1 MDLGVTTHLL
11 LLKNTMISFFFK
23 KKKSSLLSEKFINF
37 LALKLGVMPINERLY
52 LEAITH
58 SSYKNIQKNNLDNE
72 RLEFLG
78 DAFISLTVANYL
90 YDIYPNDNEGYL
102 TQLRAKIVSR
112 ENLNK
117 IGQELGLQEFILYQ
131 KSSNSYK
138 SLLGNTFEAL
148 YGAILIDLGIEKAK
162 KSIEDFIL
170 KSNLDIDKIILENQ
184 DYKSEVLMMYQKKG
198 SKISFKTIRD
208 NNMEKIWFS
217 STILERE
224 TIIGKGNGSSKKS
237 AEQNACKYILNE
249 ISSS

>member
-1 MDLGVTTHLL
+1 
-11 LLKNTMISFFFK
+11 MISFFFK
-23 KKKSSLLSEKFINF
+23 KKKSSLLSEKFLNF

>member
-1 MDLGVTTHLL
+1 
-11 LLKNTMISFFFK
+11 MISFFFK
-23 KKKSSLLSEKFINF
+23 KKKSSLLSEKFLNF
-37 LALKLGVMPINERLY
+37 LALKLGVKPVNERLY

-249 ISSS
+249 ISSF

>member
-1 MDLGVTTHLL
+1 
-11 LLKNTMISFFFK
+11 MISFFFK
-23 KKKSSLLSEKFINF
+23 KKKSTLLSEKFLNF
-37 LALKLGVMPINERLY
+37 LALKLGIKPVNERLY

-117 IGQELGLQEFILYQ
+117 IGQDLGLQEFILYQ

-138 SLLGNTFEAL
+138 SLVGNTFEAL

-198 SKISFKTIRD
+198 SKISFNTIRD
-208 NNMEKIWFS
+208 DNTEKIWFS

-249 ISSS
+249 ISSF

>member
-1 MDLGVTTHLL
+1 MSINLI
-11 LLKNTMISFFFK
+11 KNIKNFFK
-23 KKKSSLLSEKFINF
+23 KKKSSLLSEKFLNF
-37 LALKLGVMPINERLY
+37 LALKLGVKPINERLY

-117 IGQELGLQEFILYQ
+117 IGQDLGLQEFILYQ

-138 SLLGNTFEAL
+138 SLVGNTFEAL

-162 KSIEDFIL
+162 KSIEVFIL

-198 SKISFKTIRD
+198 SKISFNTIRD
-208 NNMEKIWFS
+208 DNTEKIWFS

-249 ISSS
+249 ISSF